1 MDKTWPVQDAKAHFS
16 EVLREAEK
24 EPQIITYR
32 GQPKFEVRL
41 LPEAAK
47 KAASSE
53 GGLPRWWLS
62 APKVPEFELPPRP
75 REKMRKIF

>member
-1 MDKTWPVQDAKAHFS
+1 MDKNWPVQDAKARFS

-41 LPEAAK
+41 L
-47 KAASSE
+47 SE
-53 GGLPRWWLS
+53 VEKSTARFKGGLPRWWLN
-62 APKVPEFELPPRP
+62 APKAPDFELPPRK
-75 REKMRKIF
+75 REKPRKIF